1 MRGRS
6 DKGGEAAHKR
16 ANGALESE
24 VLGVLWAADG
34 PLTPGQVQQAL
45 TDSGIT
51 ALAYTTVATILIRLL
66 EKNQVRREPAGR
78 GHAYS
83 PTRDAAQFA
92 AQRMRDVLDD
102 VVTAGV
108 DQTSVLQHFLA
119 GMDAADP
126 AVRQLRHQLQD
137 LASDRT
143 PPPGQHT

>member
-1 MRGRS
+1 MRGRNE
-6 DKGGEAAHKR
+6 KGGEAAHKR

-34 PLTPGQVQQAL
+34 PLTPAQVQQAL

-66 EKNQVRREPAGR
+66 EKDQVHREAAGR

-92 AQRMRDVLDD
+92 AERLRDVLDD
-102 VVTAGV
+102 VVNAGV

-119 GMDAADP
+119 GMDDADP
-126 AVRQLRHQLQD
+126 TVRQLRRQLQE
-137 LASDRT
+137 LATARPAPEQSR
-143 PPPGQHT
+143 